1 MKKKNNMNTLQSARK
16 NFTRAKNSKKVS
28 TESRNQIVC
37 RKDLRKLGE
46 SFLKKKRMYWLERTS
61 CSSKKVWPI

>member
-28 TESRNQIVC
+28 TESRNQIIC

-46 SFLKKKRMYWLERTS
+46 FFKKEKNLLVRKDFMQF
-61 CSSKKVWPI
+61 